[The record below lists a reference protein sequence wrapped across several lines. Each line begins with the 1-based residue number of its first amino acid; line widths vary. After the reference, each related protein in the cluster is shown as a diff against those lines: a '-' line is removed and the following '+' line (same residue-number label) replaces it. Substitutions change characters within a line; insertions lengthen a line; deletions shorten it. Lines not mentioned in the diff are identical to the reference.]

1 MPKKLLYFII
11 HKPYKVL
18 SQFTDE
24 RGNPGLGSIFD
35 LPGDVYPVGRLDLD
49 SEGLLILT
57 NDKRLNHELLDPSK
71 GHKRTYW
78 VEVEGQPDDKA
89 IKELM
94 DGVVINVNGK
104 QHKSRKAIVKQ
115 IAPSIDERDPPVNY
129 KKHPIRTWLEIS
141 LTEGKNRQVRRMTAK
156 VGHPTLRLI
165 RVAIED
171 LKLEPLKAGEITQ
184 VSGRVLYG
192 KLYLRSRS

>member
-1 MPKKLLYFII
+1 MAKSLLYYII

-24 RGNPGLGSIFD
+24 DGNPGLGSIYS
-35 LPGDVYPVGRLDLD
+35 LPKDVYPVGRLDLD

-57 NDKRLNHELLDPSK
+57 NDRKLNERLLHPKNK
-71 GHKRTYW
+71 HKRTYW
-78 VEVEGQPDDKA
+78 VEVEGEPSMETLQNLRNGVD
-89 IKELM
+89 IKVNKKVHHTLPAKVEI
-94 DGVVINVNGK
+94 INPEVE
-104 QHKSRKAIVKQ
+104 
-115 IAPSIDERDPPVNY
+115 EREPPVNY
-129 KKHPIRTWLEIS
+129 KKHPVRTWLSIT

-171 LKLEPLKAGEITQ
+171 LNLEPLKSGQITQ
-184 VSGRVLYG
+184 ISSKILRN
-192 KLYLRSRS
+192 KLGLF